1 MKRSEKILLTL
12 FAVLFLIII
21 GGGGLA
27 MGVRH
32 YLAIL
37 EENEGL
43 RDRVI
48 EMNEAIAQGSEWQR
62 KYDWLD
68 KNVPGFSSRQE
79 ASSRLL
85 ETIQKEAEKLALTF
99 ADRQFLEAVRQIGQ
113 DGLPVEEQGGYY
125 DQASVRVTLSK
136 IKEQAFF
143 SWVHALQTSGRLIGI
158 TRLQITPAGEGK
170 TINVEA
176 EVTQFY
182 HEKAP
187 AKLSKADTP

>member
-12 FAVLFLIII
+12 FAVLFLLII

-27 MGVRH
+27 MGIRH
-32 YLAIL
+32 YFAIL

-62 KYDWLD
+62 RFDWLD
-68 KNVPGFSSRQE
+68 KNVPGFASRQE

-85 ETIQKEAEKLALTF
+85 ETIQKEAEKLALAF
-99 ADRQFLEAVRQIGQ
+99 ADRQFLEPVRQLGQ
-113 DGLPVEEQGGYY
+113 DGLPLEEDGGYY

-136 IKEQAFF
+136 VKEQAVFT
-143 SWVHALQTSGRLIGI
+143 WMHALQSSGGFLGV

-176 EVTQFY
+176 EITQFY
-182 HEKAP
+182 REKAP
-187 AKLSKADTP
+187 AKLSKADAP

>member
-12 FAVLFLIII
+12 FAVLFLLII

-27 MGVRH
+27 MGVSH

-43 RDRVI
+43 RDRVT
-48 EMNEAIAQGSEWQR
+48 EMNEAISQGSEWQR
-62 KYDWLD
+62 KFDWLD

-85 ETIQKEAEKLALTF
+85 ETIQKEAEKLTLTF
-99 ADRQFLEAVRQIGQ
+99 ADRQFLEASRQVGQ
-113 DGLPVEEQGGYY
+113 DGLPLEERGGYY

-136 IKEQAFF
+136 AKEQAFF
-143 SWVHALQTSGRLIGI
+143 SWVHALQSSGQLIGI

-182 HEKAP
+182 LEKAP

>member
-12 FAVLFLIII
+12 FAVLFLLII

-27 MGVRH
+27 MAVRH

-48 EMNEAIAQGSEWQR
+48 EMNEAIAQGNEWQR
-62 KYDWLD
+62 KFDWLD
-68 KNVPGFSSRQE
+68 KNVPGFASRQE
-79 ASSRLL
+79 ASSHLL
-85 ETIQKEAEKLALTF
+85 ETIQKEAEKLNLTF
-99 ADRQFLEAVRQIGQ
+99 ADRQFLEPIRQVGQ
-113 DGLPVEEQGGYY
+113 DGLPQEEEGGYY

-136 IKEQAFF
+136 VKEQSVF
-143 SWVHALQTSGRLIGI
+143 SWMHALQSTGRFVGI